1 MRHARP
7 LIAALATLSACSTN
21 PATGERQLILISQSQ
36 EIAMGRQYD
45 PQIIQ
50 TFGLVEDDALQ
61 RYVQDLGAGI
71 AATSEQPQL
80 PWTFRVVDDPVVNA
94 FALPGGFIYVSRGI
108 LAHFDNEAQL
118 AAVLGHEIGHVTARH
133 SAEQMSTQQLAQIG
147 LVAGMLIEP
156 DLQRFGG
163 LAVAGLQVL
172 FLKHSRDDERQA
184 DDLGL
189 RYMQRA
195 RFDPREMPDVFTM
208 LERVSQARGGDGP
221 PEWLSTH
228 PNPGNRRERIEQAI
242 AAGGPI
248 PSAWA
253 VNRDGY
259 LQRLQG
265 MVYGDNPREGFFR
278 DARFFHPDL
287 RFQLDFPAGWKTS
300 NQRDAVLAV
309 SQGQDALMQ
318 VTLAEGETP
327 DLAARQFFAQ
337 EGVTGRH
344 IPRRINDL
352 PAEIGTFRA
361 ATPDR
366 ALDGAVAFIGHGAN
380 VYRVL
385 GYSASANWPRYEPI
399 VQRTLGSF
407 RELTDPAALNVQPM
421 RLEIVRLDRPT
432 PVTQLA
438 ARSSVTADILA
449 LLNQTT
455 ADATLPAGNLVKLVA
470 GGRMP

>member
-1 MRHARP
+1 MRLTLPVFAV
-7 LIAALATLSACSTN
+7 LAALPACATN

-45 PQIIQ
+45 PQVIQ
-50 TFGLVEDDALQ
+50 TFGLVDDEPLQ
-61 RYVQDLGAGI
+61 RYVQDLGARI
-71 AATSEQPQL
+71 AATSERPEL

-118 AAVLGHEIGHVTARH
+118 AAVLGHEIGHVTGRH

-156 DLQRFGG
+156 DLQQFGG
-163 LAVAGLQVL
+163 LAMAGLQVL

-208 LERVSQARGGDGP
+208 LERVSEARGGDGP

-248 PSAWA
+248 PTAWA
-253 VNRDGY
+253 VNRDSY
-259 LQRLQG
+259 LQRLDG
-265 MVYGDNPREGFFR
+265 MVFGDNPREGFFR
-278 DARFFHPDL
+278 EQRFLHPDL
-287 RFQLDFPAGWKTS
+287 RFQLDFPAGWRTS
-300 NQRDAVLAV
+300 NQRHAVLAA
-309 SQGQDALMQ
+309 SSGQDALAQ
-318 VTLAEGETP
+318 VTLAEGATP
-327 DLAARQFFAQ
+327 DQAARQFFAQ
-337 EGVTGRH
+337 EGISGRH
-344 IPRRINDL
+344 IPRSINGL
-352 PAEIGTFRA
+352 SAETGTFRV
-361 ATPDR
+361 TTQDGT
-366 ALDGAVAFIGHGAN
+366 LDGAVAFIAHGAN

-385 GYSASANWPRYEPI
+385 GYAAAANWSRYEPV
-399 VQRTLGSF
+399 VQRTLVSF
-407 RELTDPAALNVQPM
+407 RDLTDQAALNVQPL
-421 RLEIVRLDRPT
+421 RVSLVRLDRAT

-438 ARSSVTADILA
+438 ARSSVNAEVLA

-455 ADATLPAGNLVKLVA
+455 ATATMPAGQLVKLPT
-470 GGRMP
+470 GGRLP

>member
-1 MRHARP
+1 MRHALP
-7 LIAALATLSACSTN
+7 VLAVLAALPACSTN

-50 TFGLVEDDALQ
+50 TFGLVDDQALQ
-61 RYVQDLGAGI
+61 RYVQDLGARI
-71 AATSEQPQL
+71 AATSERPEL

-133 SAEQMSTQQLAQIG
+133 SAQQMSTQQLAQIG
-147 LVAGMLIEP
+147 LIAGMLIEP
-156 DLQRFGG
+156 DLQQFGG

-228 PNPGNRRERIEQAI
+228 PNPGNRRERIEQTI

-248 PSAWA
+248 PTAWA

-259 LQRLQG
+259 LQRLEG
-265 MVYGDNPREGFFR
+265 MVFGDNPREGFFR
-278 DARFFHPDL
+278 EQRFFHPDL
-287 RFQLDFPAGWKTS
+287 RFQLDFPAGWRTS
-300 NQRDAVLAV
+300 NQRDAVVAV
-309 SQGQDALMQ
+309 SQGQDAVVQ
-318 VTLAEGETP
+318 VTLAEGATP
-327 DLAARQFFAQ
+327 DQAARQFFAQ
-337 EGVTGRH
+337 EGVSGRH
-344 IPRRINDL
+344 IPRRINGI
-352 PAEIGTFRA
+352 PAEIGTFRVTA
-361 ATPDR
+361 QDGV
-366 ALDGAVAFIGHGAN
+366 LEGAVAFIGHGAN

-385 GYSASANWPRYEPI
+385 GYSAAANWPRYEPV
-399 VQRTLGSF
+399 VQRALDSF
-407 RELTDPAALNVQPM
+407 RELTDPALLDVQPT
-421 RLEIVRLDRPT
+421 RLSIVRLDRPT

-438 ARSSVTADILA
+438 GRSSVTPEVLA
-449 LLNQTT
+449 LVNQTT
-455 ADATLPAGNLVKLVA
+455 AGATLPAGRLVKLPA
-470 GGRMP
+470 GDRLP